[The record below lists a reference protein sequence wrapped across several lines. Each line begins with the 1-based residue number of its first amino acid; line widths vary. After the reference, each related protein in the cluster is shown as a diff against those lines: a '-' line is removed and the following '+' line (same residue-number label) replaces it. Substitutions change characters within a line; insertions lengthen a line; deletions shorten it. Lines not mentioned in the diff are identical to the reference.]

1 VWRVEA
7 IRTRRYAVAI
17 KHMTARARRRILRAV
32 VAMLFLAA
40 EEASTMRLN
49 GMCEKEAA
57 REVERRREEEAEM
70 RRTWDLEAQRMWRE
84 LEEEKERGLRAIEE
98 IRHTWDQEVQRLCR
112 ELEEE
117 KDMHTR
123 ELEEEKERGAR
134 AVEDARED
142 ERVAVAAKMQS
153 LQVGV
158 LSALSMRHTHTRR
171 ARAFVKWVEVQD
183 VFSRRRRL
191 LRLAMLHARRRRAG
205 AVLFVW
211 HLICVA
217 RQCRCSRALHRG
229 NGLMESHAR
238 RRRQKMCEAFGMW
251 RSGVVLQMQ
260 MDGERMRAEFE
271 HLHLRETAAVSA
283 LEQKV
288 TKISQALNAANDKA
302 AATSK
307 EAARVVKERECALE
321 REMRK
326 EEEETAREAA
336 VQRKLQAAVL
346 CFGGKVRRKCLGH
359 PLRAWNCFAIFWRR
373 VRAGVQQVL
382 VRSSLGS
389 IRKMLSVWQQFVLRT
404 RRRCR
409 LFTRG
414 AAKRRRSLLN
424 LYCGC
429 WREVA
434 LCEKRGRE
442 QEERRALAGR
452 GEWAER
458 ELLTLME
465 AHERQRVLLEQE
477 AVARRAW
484 EEEEKEER
492 RAREF
497 EVAMLQEALDK
508 ERKETERERSRAQAL
523 GREKDA
529 NSRAHER
536 EISDR
541 VRERAEQDE
550 QLSRLQHQLTVEQGA
565 RRARDEAEVRRR
577 QEAEAVWE
585 AERARERAERERERA
600 ERVQELEEE
609 VRRRHETAAV
619 WEAERARERAE
630 RESERA
636 EREREL
642 AGVRSEMERELKAIE
657 GKEAERE
664 RERARER
671 AREREK
677 EREVEAERER
687 CPVAVAVKME
697 MDYDATL
704 CDAASVGKFESEVRS
719 EVAALLGIPVE
730 SIAVMSCERGSIVA
744 TLALLPQSRDSRS
757 PANLAAQFVAH
768 AEATKNS
775 QKSVS

>member
-1 VWRVEA
+1 VEA
-7 IRTRRYAVAI
+7 IRTRHYTVTI
-17 KHMTARARRRILRAV
+17 KHMIARARRRILRAV
-32 VAMLFLAA
+32 VATLFLAA

-49 GMCEKEAA
+49 GMCEEEAA

-70 RRTWDLEAQRMWRE
+70 RRTWDQEAQRMWRE
-84 LEEEKERGLRAIEE
+84 LEEEKERGLRAVEE

-123 ELEEEKERGAR
+123 ELKEEKERGER
-134 AVEDARED
+134 AVEDAREG
-142 ERVAVAAKMQS
+142 ERAAVAAKMQS
-153 LQVGV
+153 LQGGV
-158 LSALSMRHTHTRR
+158 LSALSMRNTHTRR

-191 LRLAMLHARRRRAG
+191 LRLAMLNARRRRAG

-217 RQCRCSRALHRG
+217 RQCRCNQALHRG
-229 NGLMESHAR
+229 NGFMESHAR

-260 MDGERMRAEFE
+260 IDGERMRAEFE
-271 HLHLRETAAVSA
+271 HLHLRESAAVSA

-288 TKISQALNAANDKA
+288 TKISEALTAAKDEA
-302 AATSK
+302 AATSQ
-307 EAARVVKERECALE
+307 EAARVFRERECALE

-326 EEEETAREAA
+326 EEAETAREAA
-336 VQRKLQAAVL
+336 VQRKLQVAVL
-346 CFGGKVRRKCLGH
+346 CFGGKVRRRCLGR
-359 PLRAWNCFAIFWRR
+359 PLRAWNCFANFWRR

-389 IRKMLSVWQQFVLRT
+389 IRKLLSVWQQSVLRT

-424 LYCGC
+424 LYCGY
-429 WREVA
+429 WREVS

-465 AHERQRVLLEQE
+465 AHERQRILLEQE

-508 ERKETERERSRAQAL
+508 QRKEAERERSRAQVL
-523 GREKDA
+523 EGEKDA

-565 RRARDEAEVRRR
+565 RRARDEDEVRRR

-585 AERARERAERERERA
+585 AQRE
-600 ERVQELEEE
+600 
-609 VRRRHETAAV
+609 
-619 WEAERARERAE
+619 RERAE
-630 RESERA
+630 RESERESERERERA
-636 EREREL
+636 EREGEL

-677 EREVEAERER
+677 KREVEAERER

-697 MDYDATL
+697 MDYDTTL
-704 CDAASVGKFESEVRS
+704 CDAASVGNFEFEVRS

-757 PANLAAQFVAH
+757 PADLAAQFVAH
-768 AEATKNS
+768 SEATKNS